1 MIEKPN
7 ECKEIMEKDG
17 ISDLFAKHVSH
28 AIHSLT
34 VEDLRMY
41 FNKDAGENNN
51 IPVGE
56 MNYRIIELRNL
67 TIDLQKLTR
76 LSPT

>member
-1 MIEKPN
+1 MK
-7 ECKEIMEKDG
+7 KDG

-41 FNKDAGENNN
+41 FNKDAGEINNN

-56 MNYRIIELRNL
+56 RNHKIIELRNL
-67 TIDLQKLTR
+67 PIDLPNLTR